1 MALAPITPR
10 DRLSRL
16 VDLGR
21 KAARYWWL
29 VAVFALVGGA
39 LSLGFAM
46 TRGKRY
52 ESAAVLFYQERIQS
66 SILSNRQEEVQR
78 NLGDRFRELLFA
90 RAQLSQITNDP
101 KITPFPGMDPDLAID
116 KLRVAVRFEA
126 RGGNNFRITYGD
138 SDPDRAKAVT
148 DKLTSLLKDKD
159 EALRND
165 QAQMTVQF
173 VTQQKEEAAL
183 ELRKRE
189 QALAEFLAKH
199 SEFAQD
205 QVAEGAGIRAIRNN
219 AKVPVN
225 TGNPKLYALERQ
237 RQRIQ
242 ARLDAPPDAPT
253 VRTPSPPSPER
264 LQAEAVVTDAQRE
277 VNSAQRELEDALGRY
292 TDKHPTVI
300 KAQEHVEAAQQK
312 LRHAQAAVPPDDN
325 TPLPPATPA
334 DRTKLQKELAQ
345 IEGQISDDQR
355 SSKPAQNSGSGSGS
369 GSTTVPGVDSGT
381 NWVVELETQY
391 ADLRRALNEQ
401 RERVSS
407 LADSVFR
414 AQIDASQK
422 SAETGGRLSIVDPAF
437 KPVRPSGPGK
447 TVFLLAGMVLF
458 LALGGTIAIGLAILD
473 DRLYRRDDID
483 QLDIAV
489 LAVIPPIPHVHGH
502 SKKKHA

>member
-29 VAVFALVGGA
+29 VAVFAVVGGA

-90 RAQLSQITNDP
+90 RAQLTQITNDP
-101 KITPFPGMDPDLAID
+101 KLTPFPGMDPELAID

-148 DKLTSLLKDKD
+148 EKLTSLLKDKD

-205 QVAEGAGIRAIRNN
+205 QVAEGAGIRAIRNT

-242 ARLDAPPDAPT
+242 ARLDAPPDAPI
-253 VRTPSPPSPER
+253 VRMPAPPSPER
-264 LQAEAVVTDAQRE
+264 LQAEAVVTEAQRG
-277 VNSAQRELEDALGRY
+277 VVAAQRELEDALGRY

-300 KAQEHVEAAQQK
+300 KAQEHVDSAQQK
-312 LRHAQAAVPPDDN
+312 LRHAQAAVPPEDN
-325 TPLPPATPA
+325 TPLPATTPA
-334 DRTKLQKELAQ
+334 DRSKLQKELAQ
-345 IEGQISDDQR
+345 IEGQISDEQR
-355 SSKPAQNSGSGSGS
+355 SSNKSTKDPGAGSGSGS
-369 GSTTVPGVDSGT
+369 AAVPIESGT
-381 NWVVELETQY
+381 NWVVELETKY
-391 ADLRRALNEQ
+391 AELRRAHNEQ

-458 LALGGTIAIGLAILD
+458 LTLGGTLAIGLAILD

-489 LAVIPPIPHVHGH
+489 LAVIPPIPHVHGQP
-502 SKKKHA
+502 KKKHA